1 MSNDQYV
8 LAAPSIWPELP
19 ACDLDDRIAAVRLR
33 ARIVRVDDG

>member
-8 LAAPSIWPELP
+8 LAATEHL
-19 ACDLDDRIAAVRLR
+19 ARVAGLDDRIAAVRLR